1 MSKSIVL
8 FDQSPPRKATY
19 SVSLEE
25 FGFDVLAI
33 QDFDRLA
40 QVLQEPG
47 VTGLVFSVP
56 DEIAASEQ
64 HSWAQNTLQ
73 SLAVSLP
80 TVILLDEF
88 EFLDNG
94 AHQNVL
100 LKRPCGLTELI
111 SSVYQALGLKV
122 T

>member
-8 FDQSPPRKATY
+8 FDQSPSRKATY

-40 QVLQEPG
+40 QVIQEPG

-56 DEIAASEQ
+56 DEIAPSEQ
-64 HSWAQNTLQ
+64 HTWAQNTLQ
-73 SLAVSLP
+73 SLTINLP

-88 EFLDNG
+88 EFLDSG
-94 AHQNVL
+94 ALQSVL